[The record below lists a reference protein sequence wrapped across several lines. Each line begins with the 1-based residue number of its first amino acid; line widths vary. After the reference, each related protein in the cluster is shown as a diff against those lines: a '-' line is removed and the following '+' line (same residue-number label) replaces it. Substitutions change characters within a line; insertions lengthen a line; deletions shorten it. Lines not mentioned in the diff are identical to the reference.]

1 MTDWVQQVH
10 KYHCAGMSY
19 RNIGKVMGMSKNK
32 VLAAHRRMR
41 TGMSSTKF
49 YQLKSEN
56 PEAIET
62 QITLPKVYGVNNN
75 KYVYKECSDDRLQS
89 I

>member
-10 KYHCAGMSY
+10 EYHCAGMSY

-41 TGMSSTKF
+41 FGMSGTKF
-49 YQLKSEN
+49 YKLKKQNAE
-56 PEAIET
+56 PPQT
-62 QITLPKVYGVNNN
+62 QITLPKIGGVNNSRYSYSES
-75 KYVYKECSDDRLQS
+75 KDD
-89 I
+89 